1 MVLEHSHDEENE
13 MLVNEL
19 MTREVEIIGPN
30 ETLAEAAR
38 KMAKLDVGALPVA
51 EAERLVGMITD
62 RDIAVRAVAEGM
74 GPDTPVRDAMTID
87 VRYAYEDELVS
98 DVADNMGEL
107 QVRRLPVVSRD
118 KRLVGII
125 SLADIARLNEPTDAG
140 EALQGIS
147 RPGGSHNNA

>member
-1 MVLEHSHDEENE
+1 
-13 MLVNEL
+13 MLVSEL

-38 KMAKLDVGALPVA
+38 KMARLDVGALPVA

-87 VRYAYEDELVS
+87 VRYAYEDELIS

-118 KRLVGII
+118 KRLVGIV
-125 SLADIARLNEPTDAG
+125 SLGDIARLNEPTDAG